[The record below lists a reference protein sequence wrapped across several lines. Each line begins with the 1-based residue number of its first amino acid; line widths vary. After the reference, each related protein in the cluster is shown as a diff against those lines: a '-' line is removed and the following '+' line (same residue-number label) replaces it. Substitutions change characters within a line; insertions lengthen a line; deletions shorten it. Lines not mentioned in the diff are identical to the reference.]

1 MTQLVVVA
9 CGPGTSIQDRG
20 RFGYQRFGLGPAGAM
35 DRVSMAH
42 ANILVGNEPD
52 TASIELAVLG
62 AKFRIE
68 GGRARLAL
76 VGAGAQMKVD
86 DAAVA
91 ALTSITVEPGQVIE
105 ISAVR
110 SGFFSYLAVAGG
122 FDITPQLGSRALHSR
137 GRVGGIEGRACQPG
151 DRLRFAPVEISG
163 PELSAAEPTARQSID
178 PIRVMFG
185 PQADFFSERGIAT
198 FLGEPYTI
206 TTQTDRMGIRLAG
219 PPIEHNEKGF
229 NIVSDGIATG
239 SIQVP
244 GAGEPLVQLADRGTT
259 GGYPKIATVISADH
273 SRIAQLPSGTKITF
287 KAVTRAVAVEA
298 ACAQQAELTTFR
310 ASLRPAGSMD
320 LSSER
325 LLALE
330 LNEGWGEGQ
339 VEGSGA

>member
-1 MTQLVVVA
+1 MTSLVVVS

-42 ANILVGNEPD
+42 ANLLVGNAPD
-52 TASIELAVLG
+52 TAAIEMAVLG
-62 AKFRIE
+62 ANFKVE
-68 GGRARLAL
+68 GGRLRLAL
-76 VGAGAQMKVD
+76 VGAGGQMKVD
-86 DAAVA
+86 GGVVA
-91 ALTSITVEPGQVIE
+91 PMTSITVEPGQDIE
-105 ISAVR
+105 IGSVR
-110 SGFFSYLAVAGG
+110 AGFFMYLAVSGG
-122 FDITPQLGSRALHSR
+122 FDIAPQLGSRALHSR
-137 GRVGGIEGRACQPG
+137 GRVGGIGGRACQPG
-151 DRLRFAPVEISG
+151 DRLPVDAADITG
-163 PELSAAEPTARQSID
+163 PELSAPEPRANSRD
-178 PIRVMFG
+178 EPIRVMLG

-198 FLGEPYTI
+198 FLSEHYTI

-244 GAGEPLVQLADRGTT
+244 GTGEPLVQLADRGTT

-273 SRIAQLPSGTKITF
+273 SRIAQLTSGTKIRF
-287 KAVTRAVAVEA
+287 AAVTRATAVEA
-298 ACAQQAELTTFR
+298 ARAQLAELASYK
-310 ASLRPAGSMD
+310 ASLRPAGSLD

-330 LNEGWGEGQ
+330 LNEGWGGHTP
-339 VEGSGA
+339 